1 MSKTKD
7 HPTSMLIGP
16 TRPAAA
22 APEDNHPTDQVEQE
36 FGMKEMGSNE
46 GNGVVSKH
54 LTFQRAA

>member
-22 APEDNHPTDQVEQE
+22 APEDNHPTNQVEQE
-36 FGMKEMGSNE
+36 FGMKEMKEMGSCLNI
-46 GNGVVSKH
+46 
-54 LTFQRAA
+54 